1 MKKIIPAGIFLGLAA
16 LVVFSG
22 CLGRGGGG
30 GASGGGSGG
39 VSGSLMVWLDNDGWA
54 ERAIEAFTGIY
65 PDVSIE
71 YENVGS
77 VDTRGKV
84 SLDGPAGIGPDVFIM
99 PHDHIGIAILD
110 GITEPFP
117 FELQDKYRDLLLEA
131 ALATCT
137 SEGDLYGVPVST
149 ENIALF
155 YNRDLLDG
163 APPPESFEEIQQFA
177 ERYNRPQA
185 NRYALRWQVDDS
197 YTNYFFLTAFGM
209 RLFGPEMDDFANPGW
224 DSDAARRGLEFHHSF
239 KKYFNVKVADASY
252 DATIGAFQRGE
263 APFTICGPW
272 GIEDAL
278 KNGVNLGISKL
289 PTINGVQP
297 RCFSGNIVAAVSSYS
312 RNIDAAF
319 AFADFLVSLEGETIL
334 YETTGKMAAYKDI
347 SVIPGLRDD
356 VYMKGIQEQAPYA
369 DPMPIIPEMAQA
381 WDAQKALFTFTWDEQ
396 LSIPQAQNKAME
408 TYDTAL
414 AIAGKSR

>member
-1 MKKIIPAGIFLGLAA
+1 MKKIIPGEIFLFLAA
-16 LVVFSG
+16 LFVFSG
-22 CLGRGGGG
+22 CLGK
-30 GASGGGSGG
+30 AGSGG
-39 VSGSLMVWLDNDGWA
+39 SSQGSGVVSGSLMVWLDNDGWA
-54 ERAIEAFTGIY
+54 ERAIAAFTEKY
-65 PDVSIE
+65 PDVSVE

-117 FELQDKYRDLLLEA
+117 FELQDKYRELLLEA

-155 YNRDLLDG
+155 YNKDLLGG
-163 APPPESFEEIQQFA
+163 APPPESFEAIQKFA
-177 ERYNRPQA
+177 ESYNRPQA
-185 NRYALRWQVDDS
+185 NRYALRWPVDDS

-209 RLFGPEMDDFANPGW
+209 LLFGPDMDDYTMPGW
-224 DSDAARRGLEFHHSF
+224 DTEAARRGVEFHHSF
-239 KKYFNVKVADASY
+239 KKYFNVKVADATY

-278 KNGVNLGISKL
+278 KNGVNLGITKL

-356 VYMKGIQEQAPYA
+356 EYMKGIQEQAPYS

-396 LSIPQAQNKAME
+396 LTIPQAQQKAME

>member
-1 MKKIIPAGIFLGLAA
+1 MKKIIPGGIFLLAA
-16 LVVFSG
+16 ILVVFSG
-22 CLGRGGGG
+22 CLGRGGG
-30 GASGGGSGG
+30 AAQGSGG
-39 VSGSLMVWLDNDGWA
+39 VSGSLMVWLDNDAWA
-54 ERAIEAFTGIY
+54 ERAISAFTGLY
-65 PDVSIE
+65 PDVTVE

-117 FELQDKYRDLLLEA
+117 FELQDKYRELLLDA
-131 ALATCT
+131 ALETCT

-155 YNRDLLDG
+155 YNKDLLG
-163 APPPESFEEIQQFA
+163 GEPPPESFEAIQRFA
-177 ERYNRPQA
+177 ERYNRPQE

-209 RLFGPEMDDFANPGW
+209 QLFGPDMDDFAVPGW
-224 DSDAARRGLEFHHSF
+224 DSEAARRGVEFHHSF
-239 KKYFNVKVADASY
+239 RRYFNVKVADATY
-252 DATIGAFQRGE
+252 DATIGAFQRGNV
-263 APFTICGPW
+263 PFTICGPW
-272 GIEDAL
+272 GIEDAV
-278 KNGVNLGISKL
+278 KNGVNFGITKL
-289 PTINGVQP
+289 PTINGQQP
-297 RCFSGNIVAAVSSYS
+297 RCFSGNIVVVVSSYS
-312 RNIDAAF
+312 RNIDTAF
-319 AFADFLVSLEGETIL
+319 AFTDFLVSLEGETIL

-356 VYMKGIQEQAPYA
+356 EYMKGIQEQAPYS

-396 LSIPQAQNKAME
+396 LSIPQAQQKAME

>member
-1 MKKIIPAGIFLGLAA
+1 MKKIILNGIILLAA
-16 LVVFSG
+16 ILFVFSG

-30 GASGGGSGG
+30 GSNQVSGG
-39 VSGSLMVWLDNDGWA
+39 VSGALMVWLDNDAWA
-54 ERAIEAFTGIY
+54 ERVIAAFTGIY
-65 PDVSIE
+65 PDVNVE
-71 YENVGS
+71 YQNVGS
-77 VDTRGKV
+77 VDTRSKV

-110 GITEPFP
+110 GIAEPFP
-117 FELQDKYRDLLLEA
+117 FELQDTYRNLLLDA
-131 ALATCT
+131 ALASCT

-155 YNRDLLDG
+155 YNKDLLGG
-163 APPPESFEEIQQFA
+163 APAPESFEDIQKFA

-209 RLFGPEMDDFANPGW
+209 QLFGPAMDDFTIPGW
-224 DSDAARRGLEFHHSF
+224 DSEAARRGVEFHHGF
-239 KKYFNVKVADASY
+239 KKYFNVKVADATY

-263 APFTICGPW
+263 VPFTICGPW
-272 GIEDAL
+272 GIEDAV
-278 KNGVNLGISKL
+278 KNGVNFGITKL
-289 PTINGVQP
+289 PSINGRQP

-347 SVIPGLRDD
+347 SIIPGLRDD
-356 VYMKGIQEQAPYA
+356 EYMKGIQEQAPYS

-381 WDAQKALFTFTWDEQ
+381 WDAQKALFTFTWDDQ
-396 LSIPQAQNKAME
+396 LSIPQAQQKAME
-408 TYDTAL
+408 TYDTGL

>member
-1 MKKIIPAGIFLGLAA
+1 MKRIIPVGIFLLMTAFF
-16 LVVFSG
+16 LFSG

-30 GASGGGSGG
+30 SSRGSGG
-39 VSGSLMVWLDNDGWA
+39 VSGSLVVWLDNDGWA
-54 ERAIEAFTGIY
+54 EEAIKAFTEKY
-65 PDVSIE
+65 PDVSVE

-117 FELQDKYRDLLLEA
+117 FDLQDKYRELLLEA
-131 ALATCT
+131 ALETCT

-155 YNRDLLDG
+155 YNKDLLG
-163 APPPESFEEIQQFA
+163 GEPAPESFEAIQKFA
-177 ERYNRPQA
+177 ERYNRPQS
-185 NRYALRWQVDDS
+185 NRYALRWPVDDS

-209 RLFGPEMDDFANPGW
+209 QLFGPDMDDFTRPGW
-224 DSDAARRGLEFHHSF
+224 DSEAARRGVEFHNSF
-239 KKYFNVKVADASY
+239 KKYFNVKVADATY
-252 DATIGAFQRGE
+252 DATVGAFQRGE

-278 KNGVNLGISKL
+278 KNGVNLGITKL
-289 PTINGVQP
+289 PVINGVQP

-356 VYMKGIQEQAPYA
+356 EYMKGIQEQAPYS

-381 WDAQKALFTFTWDEQ
+381 WDAQKALFTFTWDNQ
-396 LSIPQAQNKAME
+396 LTIPQAQQKAME